1 MLTLNIKPYSLI
13 RIINVVN
20 KTKNKVVF
28 RGYNPATKVEQK
40 K

>member
-13 RIINVVN
+13 RIINVVD

-28 RGYNPATKVEQK
+28 SRYNTIY
-40 K
+40 